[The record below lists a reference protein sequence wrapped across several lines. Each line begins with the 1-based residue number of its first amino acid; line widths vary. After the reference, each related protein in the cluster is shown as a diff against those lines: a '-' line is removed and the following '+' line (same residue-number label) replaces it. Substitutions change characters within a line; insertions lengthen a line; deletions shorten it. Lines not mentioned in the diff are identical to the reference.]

1 MNVITANTVTVEEVV
16 AEVLAKVLAKVTAR
30 SRRGHSRAFHE
41 AKLLISLLSLL
52 SHLHLSESMCTHVAP
67 TLPVMLEIA
76 KNGARKCKFSC

>member
-1 MNVITANTVTVEEVV
+1 MTKVV
-16 AEVLAKVLAKVTAR
+16 AEVVAKVMAR
-30 SRRGHSRAFHE
+30 SQQSLHE
-41 AKLLISLLSLL
+41 AKLLNSLLSLL